1 MQNMQKKISNTLIFF
16 PCKIFHLRNI
26 SKLNI
31 GYISSKNIVFN
42 HFNLELNEPHE
53 IIISNNT

>member
-1 MQNMQKKISNTLIFF
+1 MNVPIEILKFILYIKTKILGI
-16 PCKIFHLRNI
+16 KNI

-31 GYISSKNIVFN
+31 GHISSKNIVFN